1 MTGEYHF
8 AIFDTLMGYAGVL
21 GSKAGLRITTL
32 PQPSEKEVE
41 NLLLIRIFSA
51 VSSVHLY
58 RDLVQRI
65 QRYYEGDPVNFPDK
79 LDLSGATT
87 FQRAVWQTTRSIPYG
102 ETRSYLWVAG
112 QIGQPGA
119 PRAVGQA
126 LHRNPLPLIVPCHRV
141 IGSNGRLVGF
151 GGGVEM
157 KKHLLT
163 LEMSDDIR

>member
-8 AIFDTLMGYAGVL
+8 TIFGTPMGYVGIL
-21 GSKAGLRITTL
+21 GSNAGLRITTL

-41 NLLLIRIFSA
+41 NLLLIKDFSA
-51 VSSVHLY
+51 VSTVHLY

-65 QRYYEGDPVNFPDK
+65 QRYYEGDPVDFPDK
-79 LDLSGATT
+79 LDLSDATP
-87 FQRAVWQTTRSIPYG
+87 FQRAVWQATRLVPYG
-102 ETRSYLWVAG
+102 ETRSYLWIAG

-151 GGGVEM
+151 GGGTDL
-157 KKHLLT
+157 KRSLLE
-163 LEMSDDIR
+163 LEKSI